1 MHIFSISVW
10 VGEHYRS
17 TLIVGSW
24 AEFCLSDLRNRR
36 ETVRLRTSLSA
47 NVAPAIFCEKSFNL
61 DSYSKATADNATIQH
76 KQKQQ
81 KQHHQDDGR
90 VEARAEVPHA
100 DAGDGRPGVLRDAVE
115 TATGKR
121 DGAGMV
127 RS

>member
-1 MHIFSISVW
+1 M
-10 VGEHYRS
+10 
-17 TLIVGSW
+17 
-24 AEFCLSDLRNRR
+24 
-36 ETVRLRTSLSA
+36 
-47 NVAPAIFCEKSFNL
+47 SFRQFA
-61 DSYSKATADNATIQH
+61 SYSKATADNATMPQYPTQT
-76 KQKQQ
+76 KAAPPY
-81 KQHHQDDGR
+81 QDDGR